1 MGYPSLTP
9 TQPSSSTPA
18 TWAPFRY
25 WWPSVTRT
33 TLRLD
38 LLAALTT
45 TVVAL
50 PQGVAYA
57 LVAGL
62 PPEYGLYSCIVPA
75 IFAALFGSSH
85 HAVSGPTTPLALL
98 VFATVMPMAEPGSQE
113 YIRITLTL
121 ALLAGIFQLALGLA
135 RLGALANLISHSVI
149 VGFTAGAAVLIMGGQ
164 LGSALG
170 VQLPSSGILRA
181 IWADAAGIFA
191 QVNGATAL
199 VAATTF
205 LIAWAFSHWRPH
217 WPGLLI
223 ATVAGSALA
232 AALNAFG
239 AKIALMG
246 SLPTT
251 FPPITVPDLTPSTLQ
266 TVLSPALAIAL
277 VGLVEAIGIARSI
290 AGQTGQR
297 VNPNQEFVGQGLSN
311 IMGSFFSSFPS
322 TASFARSNINFH
334 AGARTPLAAI
344 LSSVLIFV
352 SLGLIGP
359 AVACIPMA
367 AIAGVLLLIA
377 IRLLDLAHIRIIL
390 RTSRQESAVLILTF
404 LTCVFVALDFGIYVG
419 VIVSL
424 LLYLNRIS
432 HPRVSRVEAD
442 DSGTMH
448 PALSHLAVAAVD
460 GSLFFGS
467 VSHVDD
473 RLRELDAEQPD
484 QHSLLLVCRSVN
496 FIDINGARFLAEEAA
511 RRRQRGGQL
520 YLSNVKSG
528 VLEVLKRSGYL
539 AAIGTD
545 NLFSSQREALSV
557 LPGRFGDDSNTP
569 PVAPGRSELT

>member
-1 MGYPSLTP
+1 MTPS
-9 TQPSSSTPA
+9 QPSSSTPA

-25 WWPSVTRT
+25 WWPSITRA

-38 LLAALTT
+38 VFAAITT

-75 IFAALFGSSH
+75 IIAALFGSSH

-98 VFATVMPMAEPGSQE
+98 VFATVTPLAEPGSEE

-121 ALLAGIFQLALGLA
+121 ALLAGLFQLVLGLA
-135 RLGALANLISHSVI
+135 RLGTFANLISHSVI

-164 LGSALG
+164 LGNALG
-170 VQLPSSGILRA
+170 VPLPNTGILEA
-181 IWADAAGIFA
+181 IWGDPVGIFSQA
-191 QVNGATAL
+191 DGATTL
-199 VAATTF
+199 VAAITF
-205 LIAWAFSHWRPH
+205 LIAWVFSHYRPR

-223 ATVAGSALA
+223 ATVAGSILA
-232 AALNAFG
+232 AVLNAFG

-246 SLPTT
+246 SLPTAFLPLT
-251 FPPITVPDLTPSTLQ
+251 LPDFTPSTLQ
-266 TVLSPALAIAL
+266 AALSPALAIAL

-290 AGQTGQR
+290 ARQTGQR
-297 VNPNQEFVGQGLSN
+297 INPNQEFVGQGLSN
-311 IMGSFFSSFPS
+311 ILGSFFASFPS
-322 TASFARSNINFH
+322 TASFARSNINHH

-344 LSSVLIFV
+344 IGSLLVLI
-352 SLGLIGP
+352 SLGVVGP

-367 AIAGVLLLIA
+367 ALAGVLLLIA

-432 HPRVSRVEAD
+432 HPRVSRVEVD
-442 DSGTMH
+442 ERGTVS
-448 PALSHLAVAAVD
+448 PVFSHLTVAAVD

-473 RLRELDAEQPD
+473 KLRELDAERPE
-484 QHSLLLVCRSVN
+484 QHSLLLLCRSIN
-496 FIDINGARFLAEEAA
+496 FIDINGAQFLAEEAA
-511 RRRQRGGQL
+511 RRRQRGGTL
-520 YLSNVKSG
+520 YLSGVKTG

-539 AAIGTD
+539 AEIGTD
-545 NLFSSQREALSV
+545 NLFGSQAEALSLLSARLRDSAS
-557 LPGRFGDDSNTP
+557 LPCA
-569 PVAPGRSELT
+569 APDQRERT

>member
-1 MGYPSLTP
+1 MTSL
-9 TQPSSSTPA
+9 QPSSSTPA

-38 LLAALTT
+38 FFAALTT

-98 VFATVMPMAEPGSQE
+98 VFATVTPLAEPGSEE

-121 ALLAGIFQLALGLA
+121 ALLAGLFQLALGLA
-135 RLGALANLISHSVI
+135 RLGAFANLISHSVI

-164 LGSALG
+164 LGNALG
-170 VQLPSSGILRA
+170 VPLPNSGILEA
-181 IWADAAGIFA
+181 IWADPVGIFSQA
-191 QVNGATAL
+191 DGATTL

-205 LIAWAFSHWRPH
+205 LIALLFNHYRPR

-223 ATVAGSALA
+223 ATVAGSILA

-246 SLPTT
+246 SLSTT
-251 FPPITVPDLTPSTLQ
+251 FLPLTLPDLTPSTLQ
-266 TVLSPALAIAL
+266 IMLSPALAIAL

-290 AGQTGQR
+290 ARQTGQR
-297 VNPNQEFVGQGLSN
+297 INPNQEFVGQGLSN
-311 IMGSFFSSFPS
+311 ILGSFFASFPS
-322 TASFARSNINFH
+322 TASFARSNINYH

-344 LSSVLIFV
+344 IGSVLVLI
-352 SLGLIGP
+352 SLGVIGP
-359 AVACIPMA
+359 AVAYIPMA
-367 AIAGVLLLIA
+367 ALAGVLLLIG

-404 LTCVFVALDFGIYVG
+404 STCVFVALDFGIYVG

-432 HPRVSRVEAD
+432 HPRVSRVEVD
-442 DSGTMH
+442 DGAAVA
-448 PALSHLAVAAVD
+448 PALPRLAVAAVD

-473 RLRELDAEQPD
+473 KLRELDTEQPD
-484 QHSLLLVCRSVN
+484 QHSLLLLCRSIN
-496 FIDINGARFLAEEAA
+496 FIDINGAQFLAEEAA

-520 YLSNVKSG
+520 YLSGVKTG

-539 AAIGTD
+539 TQIGTD
-545 NLFSSQREALSV
+545 NLFGSQREALSV
-557 LPGRFGDDSNTP
+557 LSARLLDSASLAG
-569 PVAPGRSELT
+569 APDRSELTQ

>member
-1 MGYPSLTP
+1 MTP
-9 TQPSSSTPA
+9 TQPSSSAPA

-25 WWPSVTRT
+25 WWPSVNRA

-38 LLAALTT
+38 FIAAITT

-62 PPEYGLYSCIVPA
+62 PPEFGLYSCIVPA
-75 IFAALFGSSH
+75 IFAAMFGSSH

-98 VFATVMPMAEPGSQE
+98 VFATVTPLAEPGSGE

-121 ALLAGIFQLALGLA
+121 ALLAGGFQLALGLA
-135 RLGALANLISHSVI
+135 RLGAFANLISHSVI

-164 LGSALG
+164 LGNALG
-170 VQLPSSGILRA
+170 VPLPNSGILAA
-181 IWADAAGIFA
+181 IWADPAGIFA
-191 QVNGATAL
+191 QVNGATVL
-199 VAATTF
+199 VTATTF
-205 LIAWAFSHWRPH
+205 LVALVVNHYKPR

-223 ATVAGSALA
+223 ATVAGSLLA
-232 AALNAFG
+232 ALLNALG

-251 FPPITVPDLTPSTLQ
+251 LPPLTIPDVSPSTVQ
-266 TVLSPALAIAL
+266 SVLSPALAIAL
-277 VGLVEAIGIARSI
+277 VGLVEAIGIARSL
-290 AGQTGQR
+290 ARETGQR
-297 VNPNQEFVGQGLSN
+297 INPNQEFLGQGMSN
-311 IMGSFFSSFPS
+311 IMGSFFASFPS

-334 AGARTPLAAI
+334 AGARTPMAAI
-344 LSSVLIFV
+344 MGSILVLIL
-352 SLGLIGP
+352 LGIIGP
-359 AVACIPMA
+359 AVAFIPMA
-367 AIAGVLLLIA
+367 SVAGVLLLIG
-377 IRLLDLAHIRIIL
+377 IRLLDVAHIRIIL

-404 LTCVFVALDFGIYVG
+404 LTCVLVALDFAIYVG

-432 HPRVSRVEAD
+432 HPRVSRVVNDE
-442 DSGTMH
+442 SGAAEVSC
-448 PALSHLAVAAVD
+448 PHLTIAAVD

-473 RLRELDAEQPD
+473 GLRELAAERPD
-484 QHSLLLVCRSVN
+484 QPSLLLLCRSIN
-496 FIDINGARFLAEEAA
+496 FIDINGAQFLAEEAA
-511 RRRQRGGQL
+511 RRRQNGGQL
-520 YLSNVKSG
+520 YLSGVKSG

-539 AAIGTD
+539 AQIGPE
-545 NLFSSQREALSV
+545 NLFGSQREALAV
-557 LPGRFGDDSNTP
+557 LSARMAAAANGTGSAIGVEPSPR
-569 PVAPGRSELT
+569 L